1 MESAERLALT
11 ALCEELT
18 MLRSEVA
25 RHGEAKRNL
34 LARIEGEAA
43 AGRPVLVL
51 LGRLLGADGTTAVR
65 ALSSGLPGAGHGQT
79 DDERFVCPD
88 GRCDR
93 VATTTPAGPVPRC
106 LVTGGAMVRR
116 A

>member
-1 MESAERLALT
+1 MDAAERLALT

-18 MLRSEVA
+18 TLRSEVA

-43 AGRPVLVL
+43 AGRPILEL

-65 ALSSGLPGAGHGQT
+65 TLSSGLPGAGPGQA
-79 DDERFVCPD
+79 DDERFGCPA

-93 VATTTPAGPVPRC
+93 VATAAPAGPVPRC
-106 LVTGGAMVRR
+106 LVTRGAMVRR